1 MYTRTFKISTVED
14 YTRPRRTRGHECS
27 AGRREGVLLEAVERG
42 AAETALAQSGNERRL
57 VHELRVRHVHEVC
70 AVAHE
75 ADGALGEQ
83 VPVAESAVQRDAVAR
98 DEQLLE
104 RTQSN
109 DACVGGSKSC
119 YEL

>member
-1 MYTRTFKISTVED
+1 MYAVTISTVED
-14 YTRPRRTRGHECS
+14 STRHTRRHESS
-27 AGRREGVLLEAVERG
+27 AGRREGVVLEAVERG
-42 AAETALAQSGNERRL
+42 ATEAAFAQRRDERRL
-57 VHELRVRHVHEVC
+57 IHELRVRHVHEVR

-98 DEQLLE
+98 GEQLLE

-109 DACVGGSKSC
+109 DACVGGLKSC